1 MEPRGSDNLRATS
14 SENGSISKPIRPLS
28 GRQRRMLASNPP
40 NEDASKGSSRGDK
53 SRSTKGGK
61 KVSFAT
67 ADAGSSNENSMTST
81 QGTKFPAGTV
91 KVAGS
96 RDSMAIEKYSRMGVS
111 SYGADSWP
119 TLQSSY
125 EESETSARDTHV
137 PNGRIKV
144 PDGGGSISTK
154 KFGQYRFNW
163 HPAPSS
169 PTLRVEEHV
178 QQDSPMHSKT
188 YQIRH
193 QSSLKAVQLR
203 LKKRIP
209 DFPRT
214 FSV

>member
-1 MEPRGSDNLRATS
+1 MVAFIHVAVCGLLTTSVESATTLIGDTHSVATNADTAGMNEIEETQHATLKKDLDATANYKLGKDKRDVNPITKQHRLNLSSLMHFMEPRDSDNLRATS

-96 RDSMAIEKYSRMGVS
+96 RDSMAIENIS
-111 SYGADSWP
+111 
-119 TLQSSY
+119 
-125 EESETSARDTHV
+125 
-137 PNGRIKV
+137 NGGEFV
-144 PDGGGSISTK
+144 
-154 KFGQYRFNW
+154 W
-163 HPAPSS
+163 C
-169 PTLRVEEHV
+169 
-178 QQDSPMHSKT
+178 
-188 YQIRH
+188 
-193 QSSLKAVQLR
+193 
-203 LKKRIP
+203 
-209 DFPRT
+209 
-214 FSV
+214 